1 MITAGSGD
9 IQISTNSGPGIDATT
24 GGNVDLAGTVVAN
37 NNGDGIRLQ
46 GNAQLSF
53 FPPNTNVVHGNSGK
67 SVKCDSTS
75 VFFGDSG
82 GVGKLHAALRP
93 T

>member
-1 MITAGSGD
+1 
-9 IQISTNSGPGIDATT
+9 
-24 GGNVDLAGTVVAN
+24 VDLAGTVVAN

-82 GVGKLHAALRP
+82 GVGQIACRTSP